1 MTRHPKRRKFRLD
14 MSKIKTLEDL
24 KKIIGSLG
32 IVMDSDDPFYEELKE
47 YFTYELVPRGYIL
60 LLKNIGQEEMNKL
73 HYEEIEEKCR
83 LILEDPAHKDFKLP
97 VDEYPT
103 GHLSTYPYP
112 QR

>member
-1 MTRHPKRRKFRLD
+1 
-14 MSKIKTLEDL
+14 
-24 KKIIGSLG
+24 
-32 IVMDSDDPFYEELKE
+32 
-47 YFTYELVPRGYIL
+47 
-60 LLKNIGQEEMNKL
+60 MNKL